1 MRKIV
6 LGRTENSKK
15 NGDRKWP
22 TGIYIY
28 IFRKIA
34 SFSTYSTTWTTLIPI
49 FLILKNISKLGSFE
63 AAFSEK
69 Y

>member
-22 TGIYIY
+22 TGIYMNKAHIWA
-28 IFRKIA
+28 FWGR
-34 SFSTYSTTWTTLIPI
+34 
-49 FLILKNISKLGSFE
+49 E
-63 AAFSEK
+63 AKEVNLER
-69 Y
+69 